1 MTVLTNHEQQEI
13 DNANT
18 QGKQPVVFVH
28 GLWLLSSS
36 WDNWRALFEEQGYTT
51 LAPGWPDDP
60 DTVEQAKHDPEV
72 FAHKRIK
79 QVTDHYIDAIRQ
91 LKTKPAVVGHS
102 FGGLIAQ
109 KVAGEGV
116 AAVTVA
122 IDPAPFRGVLP
133 LPLSALKSSSA
144 VLGNPLNYTRA
155 VPLTYE
161 QFRFAFAN
169 VVDESEAHELYQT
182 YAVPGSAAP
191 LFQGA
196 TANLNPWTEA
206 QVNTGNPRRGPLL
219 IIAGDT
225 DNTAPAVIAHASYK
239 IQAKNA
245 GVTEIRDIPNRGH
258 SLTIDSGWR

>member
-1 MTVLTNHEQQEI
+1 MGQSDRLTQPTHPKEYHMTNLTIHEQQEV
-13 DNANT
+13 DRANT

-60 DTVEQAKHDPEV
+60 ETVAEAIEDPEV

-79 QVTDHYIDAIRQ
+79 QVTVHYVDTIRQ
-91 LKTKPAVVGHS
+91 LRTKPAVIGHS

-109 KVAGEGV
+109 RLAGEGV
-116 AAVTVA
+116 AAATVA

-133 LPLSALKSSSA
+133 LPLSALKSASP
-144 VLGNPLNYTRA
+144 VLENPLNYGRA
-155 VPLTYE
+155 VPLTFE

-169 VVDESEAHELYQT
+169 AVDDDEAHELYET
-182 YAVPGSAAP
+182 FSVPGSGAP
-191 LFQGA
+191 LFQAA

-206 QVNTGNPRRGPLL
+206 RV
-219 IIAGDT
+219 DT
-225 DNTAPAVIAHASYK
+225 
-239 IQAKNA
+239 
-245 GVTEIRDIPNRGH
+245 E
-258 SLTIDSGWR
+258 